1 MILPEIQ
8 KRPQRAERPSM
19 ATVRPTDLGLGAV
32 ARDVAEW
39 EGEVQQT
46 QLLEEEV
53 QKLEDDKAIE
63 PLFNAL
69 TETFEP
75 AFSEAGASWDGVS
88 PGFARGVTGAL
99 DAAADPLMGRE
110 DLPPGQRDAL
120 TRRIGQYKQATAQR
134 AIQFQAQRRGQVA
147 AEQQAARQ
155 TAAVGGVMGQYMTQM
170 AERRAAIDNAYDG
183 STGDYVEQVM
193 AAHAEVAA
201 KVFEG
206 VPAALQPRVQQQMEQ
221 QRMALMGQALDVGV
235 RSEQAYLTSQSRAIG
250 DQLINAVQTAPSMLD
265 DALTQATAAVAGL
278 PAGARGAALSGLQ
291 DGLIEGALG
300 ALIRDGKQDAALQRL
315 NSGEFD
321 TRLKPETK
329 ARLLNQAQQKSEAL
343 DVNDWMA
350 RLTLNEQIRDDL
362 ASTAATGVGVG
373 VDLAT
378 VAAVLGPR
386 EAAEYQIALNQAKE
400 AHQAVSGYA
409 AMTPAEIR
417 AQIESLKPE
426 PGQAGFAEAQGRYE
440 AASRAAEAEIKART
454 EDPAAWAV
462 RNAPHLAGSL
472 SALGSG
478 DAAAARRQ
486 AGAYGLAQIELQKAA
501 GLPLAEQ
508 RLLPKATASALVAA
522 AQNNPDRTQGLIG
535 LGQVVQ
541 AFAPPPGASGETIAG
556 AMHRQTMIL
565 NELQK
570 AGADNGD
577 LAAALDLAGDPVRM
591 GRYAAATR
599 TGALEGMERK
609 DRVALEAATDA
620 ALAPYLR
627 SFAGMSPGTVLT
639 GGRRAMAH
647 RLAADALARGG
658 SVREAAAEGAA
669 VLTERYAYVGQNG
682 WRMPKAMAERR
693 SDGPGREAVQ
703 TLVQRGAG
711 RLLAS
716 LTANDGAGFYAPADS
731 GGRGL
736 TEAQRRERYADAVAL
751 RGRWMTTPDDQGL
764 VLMQPT
770 LDGRWTAALDRSGR
784 PIQQTWAQL
793 QDTGRPRRPGGESV
807 TSGRNPR
814 GIRNHNPGNI
824 EFRDNIRWQ
833 GQKGHDGR
841 FVTFET
847 PEHGLRALSRDLGTK
862 MARGLTSVQ
871 AILTE
876 YAPDSEND
884 TRAYVAAVSRALGV
898 SPTARL
904 DPSDVRVRAGLMS
917 AIIRHENGVH
927 PYSPAMVAEAARQ
940 GMRR

>member
-39 EGEVQQT
+39 EGEVQRT

-53 QKLEDDKAIE
+53 QRVEDDKAVE

-69 TETFEP
+69 SAAFEP
-75 AFSEAGASWDGVS
+75 AFSEAGSTWDGIS

-99 DAAADPLMGRE
+99 DAAADPLLGRE
-110 DLPPGQRDAL
+110 DLPAGQRDAL
-120 TRRIGQYKQATAQR
+120 ARRIGQYKQATAQR

-155 TAAVGGVMGQYMTQM
+155 TAAVGGVMGGYMTRM
-170 AERRAAIDNAYDG
+170 AERRAAIDNSYDG

-193 AAHAEVAA
+193 AAHGEAA
-201 KVFEG
+201 QAVLETA
-206 VPAALQPRVQQQMEQ
+206 PEALRPRVQQQLEQ
-221 QRMALMGQALDVGV
+221 QRLSLLGQALDVGA

-250 DQLINAVQTAPSMLD
+250 DQLINAVQTAPGMLD
-265 DALTQATAAVAGL
+265 DALTQASAAVAGL
-278 PAGARGAALSGLQ
+278 PAGARGAALAGLQ

-300 ALIRDGKQDAALQRL
+300 AMIRDGQQDAALKRL

-321 TRLKPETK
+321 TRLKPDTK
-329 ARLLNQAQQKSEAL
+329 ARLLSRATQKSEAL

-350 RLTLNEQIRDDL
+350 RLTLNERIQDDL

-373 VDLAT
+373 VDVGM
-378 VAAVLGPR
+378 VASVLGPR
-386 EAAEYQIALNQAKE
+386 EAAEYQIRLDQAKA
-400 AHQAVSGYA
+400 AHRATSGYA

-417 AQIESLKPE
+417 AQVESQRPE
-426 PGQAGFAEAQGRYE
+426 PGQAGFAEAQARYE
-440 AASRAAEAEIKART
+440 AAGRAAEAEIKART
-454 EDPAAWAV
+454 EDPAAWAA
-462 RNAPHLAGSL
+462 RNAPTLGGAL

-478 DAAAARRQ
+478 DAAEARRQ

-501 GLPLAEQ
+501 GIPLAEQ
-508 RLLPKATASALVAA
+508 RLLPKATASALVEAA
-522 AQNNPDRTQGLIG
+522 NNNPDRSQGLIG

-541 AFAPPPGASGETIAG
+541 AFAPPPGASGATITG
-556 AMHRQTMIL
+556 AMARQTMIL
-565 NELQK
+565 NELK
-570 AGADNGD
+570 AAGADNGD

-591 GRYAAATR
+591 GRYAAAQR
-599 TGALEGMERK
+599 TGALEAMERK
-609 DRVALEAATDA
+609 DRQALEAATDA

-627 SFAGMSPGTVLT
+627 SFDGLSPGAVLT
-639 GGRRAMAH
+639 GGRRSMAH

-669 VLTERYAYVGQNG
+669 VLTDRYAYVGPNG
-682 WRMPKAMAERR
+682 WRIPRAMATRR
-693 SDGPGREAVQ
+693 SDGPGREHVQ

-711 RLLAS
+711 RLMTS
-716 LTANDGAGFYAPADS
+716 LTANDGAGFYAPAD
-731 GGRGL
+731 GAGRGL

-793 QDTGRPRRPGGESV
+793 QDTGRNRRPGGEQI
-807 TSGRNPR
+807 TSGRAPR

-824 EFRDNIRWQ
+824 EARSNIRWQ
-833 GQKGHDGR
+833 GQVGHDGR
-841 FVTFET
+841 FARFQT

-862 MARGLTSVQ
+862 MGRGLTSVQ
-871 AILTE
+871 AILNE

-884 TRAYVAAVSRALGV
+884 TKAYVAAVSRALGV

-904 DPSDVRVRAGLMS
+904 DPNDERIRAGLMA
-917 AIIRHENGVH
+917 AIVRHENGQQ
-927 PYSPAMVAEAARQ
+927 PYSTALITEAARQ

>member
-53 QKLEDDKAIE
+53 QRVEDEKAVE
-63 PLFNAL
+63 PLLNAL
-69 TETFEP
+69 TSTFEP
-75 AFSEAGASWDGVS
+75 TFSEAGAAWDGLS

-99 DAAADPLMGRE
+99 DAAADPLLGRE

-120 TRRIGQYKQATAQR
+120 TRRINQYKQATAQR
-134 AIQFQAQRRGQVA
+134 AIQYQAQRRGQLA
-147 AEQQAARQ
+147 AEQQSARQ
-155 TAAVGGVMGQYMTQM
+155 SAAVGGVMGGYMTRL
-170 AERRAAIDNAYDG
+170 AERRAAIDNSYDG

-193 AAHAEVAA
+193 AAHGEAA
-201 KVFEG
+201 TAVLETT
-206 VPAALQPRVQQQMEQ
+206 PEALRPRVQQQMEQ
-221 QRMALMGQALDVGV
+221 QRLSLLGQALDVGA
-235 RSEQAYLTSQSRAIG
+235 RSEQAYLTNQARVVG
-250 DQLINAVQTAPSMLD
+250 DQLINAVQTAPAMLD

-278 PAGARGAALSGLQ
+278 PAGARGAALAGLH

-300 ALIRDGKQDAALQRL
+300 AMIRDGQQDAALQRL

-321 TRLKPETK
+321 AKLKPDTK
-329 ARLLNQAQQKSEAL
+329 ARLLNQATQKSEAL

-350 RLTLNEQIRDDL
+350 RLTLNERIQDDL

-373 VDLAT
+373 VDVGM
-378 VAAVLGPR
+378 VASVLGPR
-386 EAAEYQIALNQAKE
+386 EAAEYQIKLDQAKA

-417 AQIESLKPE
+417 AQVESQRPE
-426 PGQAGFAEAQGRYE
+426 PGAVGFAEAQARFE

-454 EDPAAWAV
+454 DDPAAWAA
-462 RNAPHLAGSL
+462 RTAPTLGGAL

-478 DAAAARRQ
+478 DAAEARRQ
-486 AGAYGLAQIELQKAA
+486 AGAYGVAQLQLQDQ
-501 GLPLAEQ
+501 GGIPLAER
-508 RLLPKATASALVAA
+508 RLLPKAAASALVAA
-522 AQNNPDRTQGLIG
+522 AQNNPDRAQGLIG

-541 AFAPPPGASGETIAG
+541 AFAPPPGASGETITG
-556 AMHRQTMIL
+556 AMARQTMIIS
-565 NELQK
+565 ELQK

-577 LAAALDLAGDPVRM
+577 LAAALDLSGDPVRM
-591 GRYAAATR
+591 GRYAAAMR

-609 DRVALEAATDA
+609 DRKALEDATDA

-627 SFAGMSPGTVLT
+627 SFAGMSPGAVLT
-639 GGRRAMAH
+639 GGRRAMAQ
-647 RLAADALARGG
+647 RLAADALVRGG

-669 VLTERYAYVGQNG
+669 VLTDRYAYVGPNG
-682 WRMPKAMAERR
+682 WRMPASLASRR
-693 SDGPGREAVQ
+693 SDGPGREHVQ

-731 GGRGL
+731 SGRGL

-770 LDGRWTAALDRSGR
+770 LDGRWTAALNREGR
-784 PIQQTWAQL
+784 PIQQSWSQL
-793 QDTGRPRRPGGESV
+793 QDTGRNRRPGGEGV
-807 TSGRNPR
+807 RSGQAPR
-814 GIRNHNPGNI
+814 GIRNNNPGNI
-824 EFRDNIRWQ
+824 EFRANIRWQ

-841 FVTFET
+841 FATFET

-862 MARGLTSVQ
+862 MGRGLTSVQ
-871 AILTE
+871 AILRE

-884 TRAYVAAVSRALGV
+884 TKAYVAAVSRALGV

-917 AIIRHENGVH
+917 AIVRHENGVH
-927 PYSPAMVAEAARQ
+927 PYSHALVAEAARQ